1 MSTDDRFDQESQ
13 EMQEILRLARSYN
26 EPPPTPRD
34 AIWSAIQ
41 ERRKVRALPPVWQRR
56 PVPWP
61 ARLARSLRA
70 GRGRQHRG
78 GVLVL

>member
-41 ERRKVRALPPVWQRR
+41 DAKQATG
-56 PVPWP
+56 
-61 ARLARSLRA
+61 A
-70 GRGRQHRG
+70 GAS
-78 GVLVL
+78 